1 MQHKRSRALASPRSP
16 FLFALLAL
24 AVGGTANAHDD
35 GLPAF
40 RYSAELLGQ
49 LQLPSVA
56 LPLNDE
62 LFLYGRDAEAFDLEA
77 YLALN
82 APALRDKSEYLEHW
96 SGYYSINPKVLL
108 TLMVMQ
114 SGPLGAPDERA
125 LAAPLG
131 RLSAK
136 RGFDAQVRDVL
147 QQLSR
152 RYYGFEE
159 YQLRQA
165 AARKAVG
172 EDGLNAASAALLGL
186 LREGAKA
193 SAVQGGNPL
202 GAYAQTFQ
210 RLFGTPAA
218 ELLQPR
224 NRVARQLQAK
234 AALAPPSNLMQ
245 LPRRQ
250 GYSWQPNGAHSNS
263 GSGYPYSSFDASYDW
278 PRWGSATYS
287 VVAAHA
293 GTVRVLSRCQVR
305 VTHPSGWATNYY
317 HMDQIQVSNGQQVSA
332 DTKLGVYASN
342 INTALCEGGSSTG
355 PHLHFSL
362 LYNGAFVSL
371 QGASFGPYR
380 INVGTSNYD
389 NDCRRY
395 YFYNQSAGTT
405 HCAFRP
411 LYNPG
416 LAL

>member
-1 MQHKRSRALASPRSP
+1 MQHKRSRAMASSRSP
-16 FLFALLAL
+16 FLFVLLAL

-56 LPLNDE
+56 LPLNDD

-108 TLMVMQ
+108 TLMAMQ

-245 LPRRQ
+245 LPWRQ
-250 GYSWQPNGAHSNS
+250 GYSWQPNGAHSNT

-293 GTVRVLSRCQVR
+293 GTVRV
-305 VTHPSGWATNYY
+305 
-317 HMDQIQVSNGQQVSA
+317 
-332 DTKLGVYASN
+332 
-342 INTALCEGGSSTG
+342 
-355 PHLHFSL
+355 
-362 LYNGAFVSL
+362 
-371 QGASFGPYR
+371 
-380 INVGTSNYD
+380 
-389 NDCRRY
+389 
-395 YFYNQSAGTT
+395 
-405 HCAFRP
+405 
-411 LYNPG
+411 
-416 LAL
+416 

>member
-1 MQHKRSRALASPRSP
+1 MQHKRSRAMASPRSP
-16 FLFALLAL
+16 FLFVLLAL

-56 LPLNDE
+56 LPLNDD

-77 YLALN
+77 YLAVN

-245 LPRRQ
+245 LPWRQ
-250 GYSWQPNGAHSNS
+250 GYSWQPNGAHSNT

-287 VVAAHA
+287 VV
-293 GTVRVLSRCQVR
+293 
-305 VTHPSGWATNYY
+305 
-317 HMDQIQVSNGQQVSA
+317 
-332 DTKLGVYASN
+332 
-342 INTALCEGGSSTG
+342 
-355 PHLHFSL
+355 
-362 LYNGAFVSL
+362 
-371 QGASFGPYR
+371 
-380 INVGTSNYD
+380 
-389 NDCRRY
+389 
-395 YFYNQSAGTT
+395 
-405 HCAFRP
+405 
-411 LYNPG
+411 
-416 LAL
+416 

>member
-1 MQHKRSRALASPRSP
+1 MQHKRSRAMASSRSP
-16 FLFALLAL
+16 FLFVLLAL

-56 LPLNDE
+56 LPLNDD

-108 TLMVMQ
+108 TLMAMQ

-186 LREGAKA
+186 LREG
-193 SAVQGGNPL
+193 
-202 GAYAQTFQ
+202 
-210 RLFGTPAA
+210 
-218 ELLQPR
+218 
-224 NRVARQLQAK
+224 
-234 AALAPPSNLMQ
+234 
-245 LPRRQ
+245 
-250 GYSWQPNGAHSNS
+250 
-263 GSGYPYSSFDASYDW
+263 
-278 PRWGSATYS
+278 
-287 VVAAHA
+287 
-293 GTVRVLSRCQVR
+293 
-305 VTHPSGWATNYY
+305 
-317 HMDQIQVSNGQQVSA
+317 
-332 DTKLGVYASN
+332 
-342 INTALCEGGSSTG
+342 
-355 PHLHFSL
+355 
-362 LYNGAFVSL
+362 
-371 QGASFGPYR
+371 
-380 INVGTSNYD
+380 
-389 NDCRRY
+389 
-395 YFYNQSAGTT
+395 
-405 HCAFRP
+405 
-411 LYNPG
+411 
-416 LAL
+416 

>member
-108 TLMVMQ
+108 TLMAMQ

-245 LPRRQ
+245 LPWRQ
-250 GYSWQPNGAHSNS
+250 GYSWQPNGAHSNT

-371 QGASFGPYR
+371 QGASFGPY
-380 INVGTSNYD
+380 
-389 NDCRRY
+389 
-395 YFYNQSAGTT
+395 
-405 HCAFRP
+405 
-411 LYNPG
+411 
-416 LAL
+416 